1 MTIFT
6 ACSVASITYLR
17 ALIDRGEDVNQWDEI
32 QGETPLHCASR
43 LRKPEA
49 VGLLLDAGAD
59 INGLNQDEETPLH
72 VACTR
77 GYTAI
82 VRLLLDRG
90 ADVNIRDALEETALD
105 KILRWPIEQPSRE
118 EILDLFR
125 QYAPEQVMEAYCA
138 PGLRIG

>member
-1 MTIFT
+1 M
-6 ACSVASITYLR
+6 
-17 ALIDRGEDVNQWDEI
+17 
-32 QGETPLHCASR
+32 
-43 LRKPEA
+43 
-49 VGLLLDAGAD
+49 LLDAGAD
-59 INGLNQDEETPLH
+59 INGLNEDEETPLH